1 MDYIPG
7 NVAREP
13 TGAGLFYESAPDK
26 NTVKLVDGGINR
38 RSFTYI
44 DDAVDAV
51 VAVLKHPDA
60 SRNQIFNIGN
70 PANELSI
77 KELAHMMISIY
88 KEIYG
93 VTSDE
98 NNLTVENVS
107 SREFYGEGYED
118 CDRRIPD
125 ISNAVGRLGWHP
137 GTSLE
142 TA

>member
-1 MDYIPG
+1 
-7 NVAREP
+7 
-13 TGAGLFYESAPDK
+13 
-26 NTVKLVDGGINR
+26 
-38 RSFTYI
+38 
-44 DDAVDAV
+44 
-51 VAVLKHPDA
+51 VLKHPDA

-142 TA
+142 TALRKTIEAYINKYSSF